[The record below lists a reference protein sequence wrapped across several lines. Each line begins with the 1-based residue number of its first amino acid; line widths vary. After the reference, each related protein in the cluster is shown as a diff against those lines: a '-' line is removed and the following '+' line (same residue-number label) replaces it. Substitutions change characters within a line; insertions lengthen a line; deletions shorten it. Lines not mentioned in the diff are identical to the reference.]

1 MDPVRKE
8 IVIAVGAET
17 RGPPQE
23 MPAEELQAKILE
35 EVARRSNQ
43 VTVLKL
49 HKIQSSDCTLT

>member
-8 IVIAVGAET
+8 IAITAAVEI
-17 RGPPQE
+17 RDLLQE
-23 MPAEELQAKILE
+23 MPAEGLQVKILE

-49 HKIQSSDCTLT
+49 HKIQNSDCTLT